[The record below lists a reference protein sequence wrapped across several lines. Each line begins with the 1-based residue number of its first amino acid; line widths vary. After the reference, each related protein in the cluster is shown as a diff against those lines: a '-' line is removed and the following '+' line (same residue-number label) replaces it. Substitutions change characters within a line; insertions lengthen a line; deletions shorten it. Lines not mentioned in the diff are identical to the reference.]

1 MRLNT
6 CKDLLDSYFK
16 KYFVFV
22 PIILMFIYV
31 LLFQNNNIL
40 FLLGKV
46 IYKVGDTFNT
56 LTSIFAGI
64 YFSLYI
70 LMLTLPAF
78 SVVKNLNRSNYKC
91 LILNITIGLL
101 TSVSYSFTQIF
112 LSFLSNNW
120 ILFCLNGIVAISFV
134 LSLIQNVTFFGIIF
148 SEDLRSS
155 YTAGKENSLEK
166 DIKYIKKWTQQQ
178 DLEKKANHNS

>member
-56 LTSIFAGI
+56 LTSIE
-64 YFSLYI
+64 
-70 LMLTLPAF
+70 
-78 SVVKNLNRSNYKC
+78 SV
-91 LILNITIGLL
+91 
-101 TSVSYSFTQIF
+101 
-112 LSFLSNNW
+112 
-120 ILFCLNGIVAISFV
+120 
-134 LSLIQNVTFFGIIF
+134 
-148 SEDLRSS
+148 
-155 YTAGKENSLEK
+155 
-166 DIKYIKKWTQQQ
+166 KY
-178 DLEKKANHNS
+178 LV